1 MAEEGVEEDDEDCAD
16 HNQTRP
22 EGVFDETVPVTV
34 FLCFVGSPVNP
45 WRKFWAKLL
54 AGVDRCQGQV
64 YVE

>member
-22 EGVFDETVPVTV
+22 EGLFGETVPVTV